1 MSKILIVEDDKAL
14 CQELKVCL
22 DNNGYEGIILDD
34 FQNVTDQILA
44 IHPDLVLLDI
54 QLPYQQGEY
63 ILKELRKDSNI
74 PVIMV
79 TSKNSEIDEVISLSY
94 GADDYITKPF
104 HPTLLL
110 LHIEAVLK
118 RTQPT
123 SDVLHYQHL
132 TIYPDKGM
140 IKSETDELYLS
151 KNEMLILKLL
161 LQHQGHIVSR
171 DEIMTYLWSSDE
183 FIDDNTLTV
192 NMSRLRSKLSLV
204 HLDDVIQTRKGQG
217 YILL

>member
-54 QLPYQQGEY
+54 QLPYQHGEY
-63 ILKELRKDSNI
+63 IFKELRKHSNI

-104 HPTLLL
+104 HPALL
-110 LHIEAVLK
+110 
-118 RTQPT
+118 
-123 SDVLHYQHL
+123 
-132 TIYPDKGM
+132 
-140 IKSETDELYLS
+140 
-151 KNEMLILKLL
+151 
-161 LQHQGHIVSR
+161 
-171 DEIMTYLWSSDE
+171 
-183 FIDDNTLTV
+183 
-192 NMSRLRSKLSLV
+192 
-204 HLDDVIQTRKGQG
+204 
-217 YILL
+217 